1 LSDRAAFDRAAPLSA
16 LLGITFLGS
25 VSGGAFWSGLFFVTA
40 EHYRFSAVRN
50 LVLASVMGAIY
61 ALAARASGGLA
72 RRSSAPRAVLTR
84 ALALWSVAA
93 ILPVLAPSFEPALWA
108 AALLGS
114 IASAVLWP
122 VVESYV
128 AGGRHGP
135 EMRRAIG
142 WFNVTWTPATAVSL
156 VIMPLVAR
164 VGLVWSVGLSAIV
177 NAAALAIVATLPA
190 RPGAHEADAATAAV
204 GPEYPWL
211 ARSASW
217 LLPLSYVISA
227 TLAPVLPHRLAAVGI
242 TGSSPSVVAAL
253 WMAARFATLFLM
265 WRAGFW
271 HGRWGT
277 LAAAAAALAAG
288 LAGVLLATT
297 PAVLVTGLLLY
308 GAGMGLTYYA
318 ALYYSMTVGHAA
330 VEAGGNFEA
339 LIGLGY
345 LVGPMLGLL
354 GHAAKGPGGAGSV
367 TVTLTWLVAALASPG
382 VLRPYLAARKQR
394 LGAGRQRS

>member
-84 ALALWSVAA
+84 ALALWAVAA

-164 VGLVWSVGLSAIV
+164 VGLVWSVG
-177 NAAALAIVATLPA
+177 LAIVATLPA